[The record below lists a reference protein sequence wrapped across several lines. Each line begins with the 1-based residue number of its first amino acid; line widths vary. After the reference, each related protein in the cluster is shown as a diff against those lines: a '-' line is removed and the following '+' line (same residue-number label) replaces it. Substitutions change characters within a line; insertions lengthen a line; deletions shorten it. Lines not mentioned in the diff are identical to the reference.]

1 MKSYEISAD
10 NFNQHLKNKSLDG
23 IIIDVREKVEW
34 DYYHLENSLLY
45 PMNTISEH
53 LSELPKDKTLYIL
66 CAHGI
71 RSQHVCQYL
80 IHNGFDKVK
89 NVNGGISA
97 VSLLQGFQY
106 D

>member
-1 MKSYEISAD
+1 MNSYEISAD
-10 NFNQHLKNKSLDG
+10 DFNQHLKNKSLDG
-23 IIIDVREKVEW
+23 IIIDVREKCEW

-45 PMNTISEH
+45 PMNTIPEQC
-53 LSELPKDKTLYIL
+53 SELPKDKTLYVL

-80 IHNGFDKVK
+80 IQNGFDNVK